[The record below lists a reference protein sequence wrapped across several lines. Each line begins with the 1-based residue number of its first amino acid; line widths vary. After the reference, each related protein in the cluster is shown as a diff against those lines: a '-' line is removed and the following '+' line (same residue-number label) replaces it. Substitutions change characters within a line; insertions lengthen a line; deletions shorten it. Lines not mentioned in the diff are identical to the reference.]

1 MSFDGRSIENAILET
16 VTELQRT
23 SAMETIAKFIELLD
37 TVRNNIDLQFYTRK
51 VLVDSVWTP
60 IREND
65 SLMRL
70 VMNGTSKFN
79 SLLAMDSFDND
90 KVIQILVSS
99 LLCFDDLSDIV
110 DAEARAKRASSPEL
124 NKLFDS
130 NKWLVFL
137 VYCGMSL
144 GKINEQLLT
153 SLRPT
158 PQTVTV

>member
-1 MSFDGRSIENAILET
+1 MSLDGRSIENAILET

-23 SAMETIAKFIELLD
+23 NAMETIAKFIELLD

-99 LLCFDDLSDIV
+99 LLCFDGLSDIV
-110 DAEARAKRASSPEL
+110 DAEARAKRASPSEL